1 MILADNL
8 KTKLIRNLS
17 NLPGWRTNRKIIVFE
32 SDDWG
37 SVRMPSLTAFQ
48 YLESKGLDLSGG
60 DAYRY
65 NQNDT
70 VESSV
75 DLEALFNVIC
85 PYKDQRN
92 KPFVIIFPL
101 ISAKRFAQLQ
111 KSIMEIQNHFLFGK
125 KVLKTKCSYPSFMH
139 ASI

>member
-70 VESSV
+70 LESSV

-92 KPFVIIFPL
+92 RPFVITAVSVVANPDFQKIKENNIKIDAGMASARRRMFRS
-101 ISAKRFAQLQ
+101 IS
-111 KSIMEIQNHFLFGK
+111 
-125 KVLKTKCSYPSFMH
+125 
-139 ASI
+139 